1 MVVNRCVPPVNT
13 SQKRGMFTS
22 EGLTAFSQPPRLPI
36 VAITEVSTPSSTSLA
51 DVGLLI
57 LRVGVGATM
66 LQAGLRKAF
75 DFSTTVNFMESG
87 GWRLPKFA
95 AFMVTV
101 AETAGGIGLLLG
113 LLTPLAACA
122 VIAAMI
128 DAWAVNVSA
137 TAFWSDPF
145 NVPFMVAVGAT
156 ALLFAGAGSYSVD
169 ARIFGNWRFGVR
181 VAVGLLVVA
190 IAAALLTWT
199 LLNGTNP
206 IHFTAPAV

>member
-1 MVVNRCVPPVNT
+1 MST
-13 SQKRGMFTS
+13 
-22 EGLTAFSQPPRLPI
+22 
-36 VAITEVSTPSSTSLA
+36 TEVTSPSTTSLA

-57 LRVGVGATM
+57 LRIGVGATM
-66 LQAGLRKAF
+66 IQAGLRKAF
-75 DFSTTVNFMESG
+75 DFNTTAGFMEAG

-95 AFMVTV
+95 AFMVTA

-137 TAFWSDPF
+137 AAFWSEPF
-145 NVPFMVAVGAT
+145 NVPFLLAVGGA
-156 ALLFAGAGSYSVD
+156 ALLFTGAGGYSVD
-169 ARIFGNWRFGVR
+169 ARIFGRWRFSAR
-181 VAVGLLVVA
+181 VAMGLLVLA
-190 IAAALLTWT
+190 IGAALLTWI

-206 IHFTAPAV
+206 IHFTDPAG